1 MLSVYTR
8 AIATFRL
15 TTSAQPA
22 SALTTRPLLCA
33 APLADALAVACA
45 ARGLVGS

>member
-1 MLSVYTR
+1 MLSTYTR
-8 AIATFRL
+8 VITTFQL

-22 SALTTRPLLCA
+22 SALTTRPLICA

-45 ARGLVGS
+45 ARGLAGS